1 MADLRNK
8 LNQLRT
14 SEGISLS
21 KLSKKLKD
29 EYDISVSPSQLNYY
43 EKGERSPRNS
53 KVWDSLA
60 KIFNVSVSELL
71 NIQENIP
78 PYPYDTYTPREEKF
92 WIEYNQH
99 GINKTNIPFDT
110 YLTLKKRGVEI
121 SDIVEKVVEPSI
133 ENVKALY
140 DLLNDET
147 FKENLE
153 LQKEAYTVLEKHLNN
168 PKKFERLALNIVHH
182 PSFMIYL
189 KGLIDFDKEDNTNE
203 VDLLINYLLLDEVDK
218 EIVFDLIQ
226 KLSDRNID

>member
-1 MADLRNK
+1 MLTKGVNKMNRLKELRK
-8 LNQLRT
+8 
-14 SEGISLS
+14 
-21 KLSKKLKD
+21 
-29 EYDISVSPSQLNYY
+29 
-43 EKGERSPRNS
+43 EKGLTQKDLSDEMGVS
-53 KVWDSLA
+53 KRTYIYWENGESQIKPDKAQALA
-60 KIFNVSVSELL
+60 NFFNVSVAELL
-71 NIQENIP
+71 NIKENIP

-121 SDIVEKVVEPSI
+121 SDIIEKVVEPSI

-168 PKKFERLALNIVHH
+168 PKKFEKLALNIVHH

-189 KGLIDFDKEDNTNE
+189 KGLIDFDKEDKTNE
-203 VDLLINYLLLDEVDK
+203 ADLLINYLMLDEVDK
-218 EIVFDLIQ
+218 EITFDLIQ
-226 KLSDRNID
+226 KLSDRNIN